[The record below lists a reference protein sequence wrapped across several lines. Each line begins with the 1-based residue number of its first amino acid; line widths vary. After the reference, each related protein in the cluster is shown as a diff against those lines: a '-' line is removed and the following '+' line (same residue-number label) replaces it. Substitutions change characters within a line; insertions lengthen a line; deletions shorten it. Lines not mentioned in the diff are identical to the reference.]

1 MMTNSSPEIFILDK
15 ATTNNC
21 LGDYFLTQSEKT
33 KTNVPGEQAL
43 SDSERFQERVLNL
56 TSQLDIFLTSHQK
69 EVAYLALG
77 KIQSGKTAHMMGVI
91 AWAADSQVSLVT
103 IFTGVTEALNAQ
115 TTKRLIKDLT
125 SLGENYIT
133 THEVPTSTEGS
144 KYRDLYSEVSKWV
157 RDRIDNELREKIIT
171 PLPVLVTLKNPS
183 RVKTLKTLISSLKKE
198 HGSQIVS
205 LLIDDE
211 ADQASQNAGAN
222 KRKITATYDAIKE
235 LRNLPNRNILLSY
248 TATPQAVLLTD
259 RNGRLR
265 PNYCVTVKPGFGYFG
280 LEHAVSEDFSPN
292 TFVVD
297 DYDDQPLQWKSIPNS
312 LKFAVIQ
319 FMWTGWIRFYD
330 TDVFYHKSGLGGEQL
345 KNELASVQMLVHE
358 SSRTIQ
364 HEYMFSHIARL
375 KDDLADGLK
384 NALMGNLGASELKSL
399 ENEWLGVLEQTIQNL
414 PVELKNRVHKE
425 FNSEKIKQ
433 LYNLITKLNLIVV
446 NSDPN
451 RSNSHLELPDDN
463 DGWDKARMWIL
474 VGGDILG
481 RGLTI
486 PQLTVTYFLRH
497 PNKPNFDT
505 VSQQMRFCG
514 YRSKYAN
521 FVFIHCQNH
530 TFTMFEYMYEIDST
544 IWRRAE
550 IWDLERLD
558 ILTTL
563 PAVLYASRGGIRLEP
578 VRKSVTD
585 PDLIDQKITENI
597 FSLRSIFDPNDFRSN
612 LSTLKS
618 FINEEKLNQIGVD
631 RGLWIE
637 YMDPTNL
644 QFQRIISTWNTQDP
658 KEYSILIGAAEL
670 FNEEM
675 GELGLANV
683 PKRIFIRKNLF
694 NKIHSVSDLKSFTE
708 SVEMTRRANQKQKVH
723 NLDYWNKL
731 FMHGLTVSNK
741 VAKWPTLAVGH
752 IGDGQ
757 RKLRD
762 DLDERAS
769 ILIIEPTL
777 ALEKTRDSSSA
788 LAIGCAFTLM
798 SPPEFDLRLIGHRV

>member
-1 MMTNSSPEIFILDK
+1 MMTSGSPEIFILDK
-15 ATTNNC
+15 TVTNNC
-21 LGDYFLTQSEKT
+21 LGDYFFTQSEKT
-33 KTNVPGEQAL
+33 KTNIPGEQAL

-91 AWAADSQVSLVT
+91 AWASDSQVSLVT

-115 TTKRLIKDLT
+115 TTKRLIKDLA

-183 RVKTLKTLISSLKKE
+183 RVRTLKTLISSLTKE

-222 KRKITATYDAIKE
+222 KRRITATYDAIKE

-280 LEHAVSEDFSPN
+280 LEDAVSKDFSPN
-292 TFVVD
+292 IFVVD
-297 DYDDQPLQWKSIPNS
+297 DYVNQPSQWTSIPNS

-319 FMWTGWIRFYD
+319 FIWTGWLRFYD
-330 TDVFYHKSGLGGEQL
+330 ADVFYHRSRLGGEQL

-364 HEYMFSHIARL
+364 HEHMFSHIARL

-384 NALMGNLGASELKSL
+384 NALMGNLGVSELKSL
-399 ENEWLGVLEQTIQNL
+399 ENEWLGVLEQTIPNL
-414 PVELKNRVHKE
+414 PVELKNRVYKE
-425 FNSEKIKQ
+425 FNLEKVKQ
-433 LYNLITKLNLIVV
+433 LYNLITKLNLMVV

-497 PNKPNFDT
+497 PNTPNFDT

-530 TFTMFEYMYEIDST
+530 TFTMFEYMYEIENT

-550 IWDLERLD
+550 IWDHERLD

-585 PDLIDQKITENI
+585 PDLIDQEIKENI
-597 FSLRSIFDPNDFRSN
+597 FSLRSIFEPNDFRSN

-618 FINEEKLNQIGVD
+618 FIEEEELNQIGID
-631 RGLWIE
+631 RGLWME

-694 NKIHSVSDLKSFTE
+694 NKINSVSELKSFTE
-708 SVEMTRRANQKQKVH
+708 SVDMTRRANQKQKVH
-723 NLDYWNKL
+723 NLNNWNKL
-731 FMHGLTVSNK
+731 FMQGLRVSNK

-757 RKLRD
+757 RKLRR
-762 DLDERAS
+762 DLDETAS

-777 ALEKTRDSSSA
+777 ALEKTRDRSSA
-788 LAIGCAFTLM
+788 IAIGCAFTLM
-798 SPPEFDLRLIGHRV
+798 SPLGFHLRLIGHRV

>member
-1 MMTNSSPEIFILDK
+1 MMTSGSPEIFILDK
-15 ATTNNC
+15 TVTNNC
-21 LGDYFLTQSEKT
+21 LGDYFFTQSEKT
-33 KTNVPGEQAL
+33 KTNIPGEQAL

-91 AWAADSQVSLVT
+91 AWASDSQVSLVT

-115 TTKRLIKDLT
+115 TTKRLIKDLA

-183 RVKTLKTLISSLKKE
+183 RVRTLKTLISSLTKE

-222 KRKITATYDAIKE
+222 KRRITATYDAIKE

-280 LEHAVSEDFSPN
+280 LEDAVSEDFSPN
-292 TFVVD
+292 IFVVD
-297 DYDDQPLQWKSIPNS
+297 DYVNQPSQWTSIPNS

-319 FMWTGWIRFYD
+319 FIWTGWLRFYD
-330 TDVFYHKSGLGGEQL
+330 ADVFYHRSRLGGEQL

-364 HEYMFSHIARL
+364 HEHMFSHIARL

-384 NALMGNLGASELKSL
+384 NALMGNLGVSELKSL
-399 ENEWLGVLEQTIQNL
+399 ENEWLGVLEQTIPNL
-414 PVELKNRVHKE
+414 PVELKNRVYKE
-425 FNSEKIKQ
+425 FNLEKVKQ
-433 LYNLITKLNLIVV
+433 LYNLITKLNLMVV

-497 PNKPNFDT
+497 PNTPNFDT

-530 TFTMFEYMYEIDST
+530 TFTMFEYMYEIENT

-550 IWDLERLD
+550 IWDHERLD

-585 PDLIDQKITENI
+585 PDLIDQEIKENI
-597 FSLRSIFDPNDFRSN
+597 FSLRSIFEPNDFRSN

-618 FINEEKLNQIGVD
+618 FIEEEELNQIGID
-631 RGLWIE
+631 RGLWME

-694 NKIHSVSDLKSFTE
+694 NKINSVSELKSFTE
-708 SVEMTRRANQKQKVH
+708 SVDMTRRANQKQKVH
-723 NLDYWNKL
+723 NLNNWNKL
-731 FMHGLTVSNK
+731 FMQGLRVSNK

-757 RKLRD
+757 RKLRR
-762 DLDERAS
+762 DLDETAS

-777 ALEKTRDSSSA
+777 ALEKTRDRSSA

-798 SPPEFDLRLIGHRV
+798 SPLGFHLRLIGHRV

>member
-1 MMTNSSPEIFILDK
+1 
-15 ATTNNC
+15 
-21 LGDYFLTQSEKT
+21 
-33 KTNVPGEQAL
+33 
-43 SDSERFQERVLNL
+43 
-56 TSQLDIFLTSHQK
+56 
-69 EVAYLALG
+69 
-77 KIQSGKTAHMMGVI
+77 
-91 AWAADSQVSLVT
+91 
-103 IFTGVTEALNAQ
+103 
-115 TTKRLIKDLT
+115 
-125 SLGENYIT
+125 
-133 THEVPTSTEGS
+133 
-144 KYRDLYSEVSKWV
+144 
-157 RDRIDNELREKIIT
+157 
-171 PLPVLVTLKNPS
+171 
-183 RVKTLKTLISSLKKE
+183 
-198 HGSQIVS
+198 
-205 LLIDDE
+205 
-211 ADQASQNAGAN
+211 
-222 KRKITATYDAIKE
+222 
-235 LRNLPNRNILLSY
+235 
-248 TATPQAVLLTD
+248 
-259 RNGRLR
+259 
-265 PNYCVTVKPGFGYFG
+265 
-280 LEHAVSEDFSPN
+280 
-292 TFVVD
+292 
-297 DYDDQPLQWKSIPNS
+297 
-312 LKFAVIQ
+312 
-319 FMWTGWIRFYD
+319 MWTGWIRFYD
-330 TDVFYHKSGLGGEQL
+330 ADVFYHKSGLGGEQL

-463 DGWDKARMWIL
+463 DGWGKARMWIL

-550 IWDLERLD
+550 IWDLERLN

-618 FINEEKLNQIGVD
+618 FIDEEKLNQIGVN
-631 RGLWIE
+631 RGLWVE

-675 GELGLANV
+675 GELGLADV

-694 NKIHSVSDLKSFTE
+694 NKINSVSDLKSFTE

-723 NLDYWNKL
+723 NLDNWNKL
-731 FMHGLTVSNK
+731 FMHGMTVSNK

-777 ALEKTRDSSSA
+777 ALERTRDSSSA

-798 SPPEFDLRLIGHRV
+798 SPSEFDLRLIGHRV